1 MNSVLIVLTNA
12 SEGHEAE
19 FNDWYDNVHL
29 DEVLALPGFVSARR
43 FKLSDEQLP
52 EDQMAPSR
60 QRFLAIY
67 DLDTT
72 PGQAFATLQEE
83 TSTGRMVLPE
93 WIDEGTIATWG
104 FDEIN
109 VRTAVGS

>member
-1 MNSVLIVLTNA
+1 MTSVLIVLTNA
-12 SEGHEAE
+12 AAGHEAE
-19 FNDWYDNVHL
+19 FNDWYDNHHL

-43 FKLSDEQLP
+43 FTLSDDQLP

-60 QRFLAIY
+60 HRYLAIY
-67 DLDTT
+67 DLDIT
-72 PGQAFATLQEE
+72 PAQALGTLLEE
-83 TSTGRMVLPE
+83 TQTGRMVLPE
-93 WIDEGTIATWG
+93 YIDQETIGTWA